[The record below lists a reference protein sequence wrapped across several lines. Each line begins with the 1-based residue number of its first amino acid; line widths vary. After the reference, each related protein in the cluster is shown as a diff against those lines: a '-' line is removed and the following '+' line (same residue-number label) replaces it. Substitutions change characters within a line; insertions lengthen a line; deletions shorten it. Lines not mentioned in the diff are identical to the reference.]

1 MLKMRRISDVYEM
14 KVFDDIGNYMG
25 DVEESIISMNKVFGW
40 RIRATRSSALNR
52 VLGSAKGIIV
62 PHKFVKAIGDIMI
75 ISKQAIPAYDEPEAV
90 QAQQQQ
96 TESVENAI

>member
-25 DVEESIISMNKVFGW
+25 DGEESILALNKVFGW
-40 RIRATRSSALNR
+40 RIRATKSSTLARL
-52 VLGSAKGIIV
+52 LGGAKGVIV

-75 ISKQAIPAYDEPEAV
+75 VSKQAIPAYDEEVAANV
-90 QAQQQQ
+90 VHAQ
-96 TESVENAI
+96 TESVETTL